1 MGHSN
6 YFIEAM
12 LTEILYFD
20 LQRQN
25 SELHVPCTIV
35 QMTRHFC
42 GLHHQ
47 VITLCISLS
56 VQCT

>member
-1 MGHSN
+1 MGHSY

-47 VITLCISLS
+47 VITLCIS
-56 VQCT
+56 